1 MCFKKIY
8 KQIKKYD
15 TIIIARHIGPDPDA
29 LGSSIGLKE
38 AILYNFPNKKV
49 YVIGTSASRFR
60 YIGNLDRLEDVDYS
74 NSLLIVTDT
83 PDVKRIDGANPSN
96 FGYVIKIDHHPFI
109 EKYGDIELI
118 DDKAS
123 SASQLIIELIKNTN
137 LKINES
143 IAAKLYI
150 GLIADTNRFLYSYTS
165 TKTFELVAWLIKKT
179 NLDFTSLYGNLY
191 NRPLRE
197 IKFSGYLAS
206 NLIVTENG
214 LGYLKITD
222 DILKEYNVD
231 CSTAGNLIENFNN
244 IQEVKVIAFCSEDKG
259 NDYIKCSIRS
269 KGPIINEI
277 TSHYNGGGH
286 IYACGARPKTFNEV
300 DKMLEELDLLCKNY

>member
-8 KQIKKYD
+8 KQIKKYE

-83 PDVKRIDGANPSN
+83 PDIKRIDGVNPSN

-137 LKINES
+137 MKINES

>member
-38 AILYNFPNKKV
+38 AILYNFTNKKV

-83 PDVKRIDGANPSN
+83 PDIKRIDGVNPSN

-123 SASQLIIELIKNTN
+123 SASQLIIELIKKTN

-143 IAAKLYI
+143 IASKLYI

-165 TKTFELVAWLIKKT
+165 VKTFELVAWLIKKT

-286 IYACGARPKTFNEV
+286 IYACGARPKTFDEV

>member
-83 PDVKRIDGANPSN
+83 PDIKRIDGVNPSN

-143 IAAKLYI
+143 IASKLYI

-165 TKTFELVAWLIKKT
+165 VKTFELVAWLIKKT

-197 IKFSGYLAS
+197 IKFSGYLAT

-222 DILKEYNVD
+222 NVLKEYNVD

-244 IQEVKVIAFCSEDKG
+244 IQEVKVIAFCS
-259 NDYIKCSIRS
+259 
-269 KGPIINEI
+269 
-277 TSHYNGGGH
+277 
-286 IYACGARPKTFNEV
+286 
-300 DKMLEELDLLCKNY
+300 

>member
-1 MCFKKIY
+1 MFKKIY
-8 KQIKKYD
+8 KTIKKYD
-15 TIIIARHIGPDPDA
+15 TIVIARHIGPDPDA

-60 YIGNLDRLEDVDYS
+60 YIGNLDKLEDVEYS

-83 PDVKRIDGANPSN
+83 PDIKRIDGVNPSN
-96 FGYVIKIDHHPFI
+96 FDYVIKIDHHPFI
-109 EKYGDIELI
+109 EKYGNIELI

-137 LKINES
+137 MKINES
-143 IAAKLYI
+143 IASKLYI

-197 IKFSGYLAS
+197 IKFSGYLSS

-222 DILKEYNVD
+222 AILKEYNVD

-244 IQEVKVIAFCSEDKG
+244 IQEVKVIAFCSEDKA

-286 IYACGARPKTFNEV
+286 IYACGARPKTFEET

>member
-38 AILYNFPNKKV
+38 TILYNFPNKKV

-83 PDVKRIDGANPSN
+83 PDIKRIDGVNPSN

-143 IAAKLYI
+143 IASKLYI

-165 TKTFELVAWLIKKT
+165 VKTFELVAWLIKKT

-197 IKFSGYLAS
+197 IKFSGYLAT

-286 IYACGARPKTFNEV
+286 IYACGARPKTFDEV

>member
-83 PDVKRIDGANPSN
+83 PDIKRIDGANPSN
-96 FGYVIKIDHHPFI
+96 FDYVIKIDHHPFI

-269 KGPIINEI
+269 KGPIINEV

>member
-38 AILYNFPNKKV
+38 TILYNFPNKKV

-83 PDVKRIDGANPSN
+83 PDIKRIDGVNPSN

-143 IAAKLYI
+143 IASKLYI

-165 TKTFELVAWLIKKT
+165 VKTFELVAWLIKKT

-197 IKFSGYLAS
+197 IKFSGYLAT

-222 DILKEYNVD
+222 NVLKEYNVD

-286 IYACGARPKTFNEV
+286 IYACGARPKTFDEV

>member
-38 AILYNFPNKKV
+38 TILYNFPNKKV

-60 YIGNLDRLEDVDYS
+60 YIGNLDKLEDVDYS

-83 PDVKRIDGANPSN
+83 PDIKRIDGVNPSN

-143 IAAKLYI
+143 IASKLYI

-165 TKTFELVAWLIKKT
+165 VKTFELVAWLIKKT

-197 IKFSGYLAS
+197 IKFSGYLAT

-286 IYACGARPKTFNEV
+286 IYACGARPKTFDEV

>member
-15 TIIIARHIGPDPDA
+15 TIIVARHIGPDPDA

-83 PDVKRIDGANPSN
+83 PDIKRIDGVNPSN
-96 FGYVIKIDHHPFI
+96 FDYVIKIDHHPFI

-137 LKINES
+137 MKINES

-259 NDYIKCSIRS
+259 NEYIKCSIRS